1 MYLITGATGTVGS
14 ELVPQLVAAGEPVR
28 ALTRFPEKADLP
40 EGVEVVGGDLERPE
54 SLDGV
59 FTGVDTV
66 FVVPPGY
73 GHEGPVHETN
83 LVAAARAAG
92 VGKLVKLSTSG
103 VEFGATDP
111 LSLGHSSGEDVVRE
125 SGMRWTILRPGT
137 FMSFVGQYA
146 RSVASDGVVHTTQG
160 DPTSAMVH
168 PRDIASVAYRALLT
182 DDHLG
187 AALPITGGEAISPAR
202 MVEVVAEVVGRP
214 VAHVERTPAEA
225 RAEYAERGWG
235 GPRLEVLLELKRQSV
250 EWDRTVF
257 DTVERVTGRAPLTL
271 HDWVTENIALF
282 R

>member
-1 MYLITGATGTVGS
+1 
-14 ELVPQLVAAGEPVR
+14 
-28 ALTRFPEKADLP
+28 
-40 EGVEVVGGDLERPE
+40 
-54 SLDGV
+54 
-59 FTGVDTV
+59 
-66 FVVPPGY
+66 
-73 GHEGPVHETN
+73 
-83 LVAAARAAG
+83 
-92 VGKLVKLSTSG
+92 
-103 VEFGATDP
+103 
-111 LSLGHSSGEDVVRE
+111 
-125 SGMRWTILRPGT
+125 
-137 FMSFVGQYA
+137 
-146 RSVASDGVVHTTQG
+146 
-160 DPTSAMVH
+160 MVH

-235 GPRLEVLLELKRQSV
+235 GPRLEALLELKRQSV
-250 EWDRTVF
+250 EWDWKVF